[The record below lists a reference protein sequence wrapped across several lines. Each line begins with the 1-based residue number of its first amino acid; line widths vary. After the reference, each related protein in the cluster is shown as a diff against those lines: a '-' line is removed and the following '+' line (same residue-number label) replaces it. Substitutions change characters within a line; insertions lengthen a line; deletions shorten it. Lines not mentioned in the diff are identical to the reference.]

1 MKPARYAGIEPHA
14 VMKDPGKV
22 TVRFALAYPDIYE
35 VGMSYYG
42 LFLLYELMNNRED
55 TWCER
60 CFAPWHD
67 MENYLR
73 EGNRPLVTLESHTPL
88 SAMDG
93 IGFSL
98 SYELNV
104 TNVLNMLS
112 LAGIP
117 LRSAERERGPIIVG
131 GGPLMLNPR
140 PFETFFDII
149 VVGEADHA
157 ILEILDVMK
166 AMKGM
171 NRGEIVRELGAI
183 EGVYAPLYPRAR
195 VKRLFIENLDNA
207 YHPVRPPIPVVGSI
221 HNRLNVE
228 VSRGCGNGCRFCMA
242 GFGYRPYRER
252 SFETVAGI
260 IDRALKETGYEEV
273 SLLSLSSGDYSCLF
287 DVIKHIKEHH
297 RGVSVALPS
306 LKIGSI
312 GEEEI
317 QIIADIA
324 HTGFTF
330 ALESA
335 SVDMR
340 RRLNK
345 NIDFEALVRVLP
357 VLKKCGWRKLK
368 LYFMIGFPWEKE
380 EDIMSIRELV
390 TPFAREG
397 ININLAVSPFI
408 PKPHT
413 PFQGLAME
421 SESVLAEK
429 MAMIKRAL
437 KKKNVTVRYRDIRT
451 SAIEA
456 VISRGDER
464 LSPLFEYLADH
475 GAKLEAWREFFRPE
489 LYDDWFRKE
498 GLSMEGYLGAIAPG
512 GRLPWEFIETGV
524 EKAFLDA
531 EFLKADVG
539 EGTEDCYTGCAACG
553 IGCSRTDISVSGPAG
568 EIDSPVG
575 DRGPVS
581 LIRNAINLSY
591 KFTFRYGKYGDS
603 RYIGHLDTM
612 NILLRALRSAGI
624 LIKMH
629 GKYHPL
635 PKISLS
641 EALPMGIESTC
652 ELIEVETEG
661 GVLPDRALV
670 TEMNKT
676 LPRGMRVFEFRAGAV
691 TVPGPGLRIPL
702 YLPRAR
708 RSGKGMASGEGGS
721 LFLYLQREEG
731 DQRAMEKRT
740 I

>member
-1 MKPARYAGIEPHA
+1 M
-14 VMKDPGKV
+14 
-22 TVRFALAYPDIYE
+22 
-35 VGMSYYG
+35 
-42 LFLLYELMNNRED
+42 
-55 TWCER
+55 
-60 CFAPWHD
+60 
-67 MENYLR
+67 
-73 EGNRPLVTLESHTPL
+73 
-88 SAMDG
+88 
-93 IGFSL
+93 
-98 SYELNV
+98 
-104 TNVLNMLS
+104 
-112 LAGIP
+112 
-117 LRSAERERGPIIVG
+117 
-131 GGPLMLNPR
+131 
-140 PFETFFDII
+140 
-149 VVGEADHA
+149 
-157 ILEILDVMK
+157 
-166 AMKGM
+166 
-171 NRGEIVRELGAI
+171 
-183 EGVYAPLYPRAR
+183 
-195 VKRLFIENLDNA
+195 KRLFIENLDNA

-252 SFETVAGI
+252 SFKTVAGI

-456 VISRGDER
+456 VISRGTNV
-464 LSPLFEYLADH
+464 SPLSLSTLPTMGRNWKPGENFSGRSYMTT
-475 GAKLEAWREFFRPE
+475 GSGKKSFRWRVT
-489 LYDDWFRKE
+489 
-498 GLSMEGYLGAIAPG
+498 SGAIAPE

-524 EKAFLDA
+524 EKAFLD
-531 EFLKADVG
+531 
-539 EGTEDCYTGCAACG
+539 
-553 IGCSRTDISVSGPAG
+553 
-568 EIDSPVG
+568 
-575 DRGPVS
+575 
-581 LIRNAINLSY
+581 
-591 KFTFRYGKYGDS
+591 
-603 RYIGHLDTM
+603 
-612 NILLRALRSAGI
+612 RS
-624 LIKMH
+624 
-629 GKYHPL
+629 
-635 PKISLS
+635 S
-641 EALPMGIESTC
+641 
-652 ELIEVETEG
+652 
-661 GVLPDRALV
+661 
-670 TEMNKT
+670 
-676 LPRGMRVFEFRAGAV
+676 
-691 TVPGPGLRIPL
+691 
-702 YLPRAR
+702 
-708 RSGKGMASGEGGS
+708 
-721 LFLYLQREEG
+721 
-731 DQRAMEKRT
+731 
-740 I
+740 